1 MPQTTGMGLVRPGI
15 GGKQMKWK
23 EHGGRRAGWLCCFC
37 LLLTPMAMAEEL
49 GIGTVKTVSGNVL
62 VKRGTQTMPA
72 QPGLTLQETDQVQTG
87 AASAVGIMLRDKT
100 MLSAGAMSVLQL
112 DKFNFDNKTQQGA
125 LQATLKK
132 GRLGVISGA
141 IAKHSPEAVQFR
153 TSTMT
158 LGVRGTEFI
167 IEAQDRG
174 DTP

>member
-1 MPQTTGMGLVRPGI
+1 MKRKEY
-15 GGKQMKWK
+15 GGV
-23 EHGGRRAGWLCCFC
+23 RAGWLCWLC
-37 LLLTPMAMAEEL
+37 LLLVPAAMAEEA
-49 GIGTVKTVSGNVL
+49 GIGTVKTVSGNVQI
-62 VKRGTQTMPA
+62 KRGTQAVPA
-72 QPGLTLQETDQVQTG
+72 VPGQTLQVADQVQTG

-100 MLSAGAMSVLQL
+100 MLSAGAMSLLQL

-141 IAKHSPEAVQFR
+141 IAKHSPESVQFR

>member
-1 MPQTTGMGLVRPGI
+1 MGLVSLGI

-23 EHGGRRAGWLCCFC
+23 EHGSMRAGWLCWFF
-37 LLLTPMAMAEEL
+37 LLLAPMAMAEEA
-49 GIGTVKTVSGNVL
+49 GIGTIKTVSGNVQ
-62 VKRGTQTMPA
+62 VKRGAQIVPA
-72 QPGLTLQETDQVQTG
+72 QPGLTLQEADLVQTG
-87 AASAVGIMLRDKT
+87 AASAVGIILRDKT

-125 LQATLKK
+125 LQATLRK